1 MNETLLEVRNIRK
14 SFFRKEALNNVSLS
28 VKKGEVFG
36 LLGPNGA
43 GKTTTMR
50 TIMKLWQV
58 ASGSMTL
65 NGASLLDKNTREVA
79 RMGVS
84 YIPEN
89 MGIFATM
96 SVEENMKLA
105 AVSGPIDEQRLQWLF
120 ELFPAIKKFW
130 YWPAGNLSGGQKQM
144 LAIARA
150 VIEPCRL
157 LLVDEPSK
165 GLAPSIIES
174 LINAFDELKA
184 LNTTILMVEQ
194 NFNMA
199 RRLGDKV
206 LVMDDGRIA
215 HQDDMADFAV
225 DEEKQ
230 QQFLGLNLGAHA

>member
-1 MNETLLEVRNIRK
+1 MTNLLTFDNVHTYIGNYHILQGV
-14 SFFRKEALNNVSLS
+14 SFDVPENQVTM
-28 VKKGEVFG
+28 
-36 LLGPNGA
+36 LLGRNGA

>member
-1 MNETLLEVRNIRK
+1 MTNLLTLD
-14 SFFRKEALNNVSLS
+14 NVHTYIGNYHILQG
-28 VKKGEVFG
+28 VTFDVPENQVTM
-36 LLGPNGA
+36 LLGRNGA

>member
-1 MNETLLEVRNIRK
+1 MTNLLTFDNVHTYIGNYHILQGV
-14 SFFRKEALNNVSLS
+14 SFDVPENQVTM
-28 VKKGEVFG
+28 
-36 LLGPNGA
+36 LLGRNGA

-194 NFNMA
+194 NA
-199 RRLGDKV
+199 RQALK
-206 LVMDDGRIA
+206 IA
-215 HQDDMADFAV
+215 HKGFVLAGGKNRFTDTG
-225 DEEKQ
+225 EKLLNDPEVAKS
-230 QQFLGLNLGAHA
+230 FLGG